1 MPSAALPSEPI
12 AFSRVGGVAQTSES
26 SEDMPSNSV
35 EQIRSIDMYQPTRPQ
50 RVSSLGE
57 LDPGPRP
64 SPVSPSTSASST
76 VGVSKEEDVPVPFP
90 KLPGEFLRYFGKVHK
105 AELYVTT
112 YRLFVSMDDKRGF
125 CNIPLT
131 TIDTVEARDM
141 FILQINCKDGRVFK
155 WVFILNL
162 LTFDQINGLW
172 IFNFGELGDNA
183 KCMHFLMIYMM
194 QR

>member
-12 AFSRVGGVAQTSES
+12 SFSRVGGMAQTSES

-57 LDPGPRP
+57 LDPRP
-64 SPVSPSTSASST
+64 APVSPSASSAT
-76 VGVSKEEDVPVPFP
+76 VGISKEEEVRVPFP
-90 KLPGEFLRYFGKVHK
+90 KLPGEFVRYFGKVHK
-105 AELYVTT
+105 GELYVTT
-112 YRLFVSMDDKRGF
+112 YRLFVVMDEKRGF

-131 TIDTVEARDM
+131 TVDTVEARDM

-155 WVFILNL
+155 SVFCCYTSIP
-162 LTFDQINGLW
+162 LTVIRLTQ
-172 IFNFGELGDNA
+172 
-183 KCMHFLMIYMM
+183 FL
-194 QR
+194 